1 MKLVRSITN
10 DPKHL
15 EDCEHEQFLFGGPLI
30 AYKHDCKCWDKLK
43 DVYHSRDIYGKY
55 SECGFTDKLQG
66 VSYDEAGNPFIVH
79 IDHLGF
85 SDIPMIDWCPPEV
98 FIKKT
103 PEGHF
108 IGGYGEK
115 LLKQYGHL
123 SAKEYV
129 SKHIIDTNPNLYVQ
143 ET

>member
-15 EDCEHEQFLFGGPLI
+15 KDSEHEQFLFGGPLI
-30 AYKHDCKCWDKLK
+30 AHKHDSKRWDSRQ
-43 DVYHSRDIYGKY
+43 DVYHSKDAFGNY
-55 SECGFTDKLQG
+55 SEDRFTDKLQS
-66 VSYDEAGNPFIVH
+66 VNYDEAGNPFIVH
-79 IDHLGF
+79 IDYLGF
-85 SDIPMIDWCPPEV
+85 SDDPMVDWCPPEV
-98 FIKKT
+98 LIKKT

-115 LLKQYGHL
+115 FLKQYGHL

-143 ET
+143 EI